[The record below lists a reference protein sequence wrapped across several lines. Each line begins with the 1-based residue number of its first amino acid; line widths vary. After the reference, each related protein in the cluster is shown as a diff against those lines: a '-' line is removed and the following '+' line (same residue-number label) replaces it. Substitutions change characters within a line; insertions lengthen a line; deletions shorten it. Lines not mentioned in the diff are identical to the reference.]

1 MIMGKD
7 KFQNLVFNFLDDMDL
22 FKKKLDD
29 KNQTVLYYN
38 KKGGEILMKYG
49 EYTDGPRPEKHL
61 QIHTDV
67 MNDIEK
73 VMDFYSAYIN
83 IINWVKKDLGISDRV
98 GAQVTNDINEQ
109 LTKKD
114 YIITESQFK
123 LIVESLP
130 LSFRR
135 RFSKEV
141 MNSYI
146 DSLTRNIVIDC
157 RNFSDEFDFADSIV
171 SEAVDDFMLEVYDYM
186 QGEHIYD
193 ENYNSV
199 LDTVSVYTRDWY
211 GEELF
216 ELFRQNCEDSDSE
229 D

>member
-1 MIMGKD
+1 MYMAKD
-7 KFQNLVFNFLDDMDL
+7 KFGKLVFNHLDDMIVS
-22 FKKKLDD
+22 KKELND
-29 KNQTVLYYN
+29 KNRTVLYY
-38 KKGGEILMKYG
+38 GESGDILMKYG
-49 EYTDGPRPEKHL
+49 EYSDREVPEKFL
-61 QIHTDV
+61 AIKGDV
-67 MNDIEK
+67 IKDLERLF
-73 VMDFYSAYIN
+73 DFVSAYIN
-83 IINWVKKDLGISDRV
+83 VIEWVKRDLGIEGKV
-98 GAQVTNDINEQ
+98 GGQVTNEINE
-109 LTKKD
+109 TTIKKD

-146 DSLTRNIVIDC
+146 DSLTRNVVIDC
-157 RNFSDEFDFADSIV
+157 QNFSDEFDFADSII
-171 SEAVDDFMLEVYDYM
+171 SEAVDDFMAELYDYTE
-186 QGEHIYD
+186 GEDIYD
-193 ENYNSV
+193 GNYNYV
-199 LDTVSVYTRDWY
+199 LDTVLVNTRDWY